1 VRTQQLELVV
11 CAAPLARRAHDLV
24 ANLLASGWD
33 VTVTTSTNAVD
44 WVNTSALE
52 AVSKAMDERAPGK
65 PRPGPASAVVL
76 APATFN
82 TLNKL
87 RAGISDTPALGVL
100 NDAIGQRLPLLVVP
114 MISERL
120 VNHPAWAETTRWLN
134 SLHAT
139 LLDPSSGRTEAIK
152 PLRSGTGDD
161 VTTRFDPGWVTSWA
175 NALLTEVA

>member
-1 VRTQQLELVV
+1 MRIQRLELVI
-11 CAAPLARRAHDLV
+11 CAAPLARRAHDL
-24 ANLLASGWD
+24 AADLLASGWD
-33 VTVTTSTNAVD
+33 VTATASTNASSWVD
-44 WVNTSALE
+44 AAALAAASE
-52 AVSKAMDERAPGK
+52 AREVQIPGV

-120 VNHPAWAETTRWLN
+120 VDHPAWAETARWLDA
-134 SLHAT
+134 LHVT
-139 LLDPSSGRTEAIK
+139 LLDPSTGRTGAIE
-152 PLRSGTGDD
+152 PLRSGTGDA
-161 VTTRFDPGWVTSWA
+161 VTNQFDPAWVTSWA
-175 NALLTEVA
+175 NALLISTR